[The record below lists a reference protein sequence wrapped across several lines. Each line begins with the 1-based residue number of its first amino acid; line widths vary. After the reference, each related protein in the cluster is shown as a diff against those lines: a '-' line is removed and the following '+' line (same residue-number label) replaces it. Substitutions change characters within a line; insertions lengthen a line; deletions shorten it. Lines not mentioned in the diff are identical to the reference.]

1 MERLSDNLAVLV
13 DIFDQVC
20 LAARPDSRRENAVL
34 FQDVHSNLA
43 VLPFCYT

>member
-1 MERLSDNLAVLV
+1 LERLSDNLAVLV
-13 DIFDQVC
+13 VMFDQVY
-20 LAARPDSRRENAVL
+20 LAARPGSRRENAVL